1 MLPFTVFAYVLDVSF
16 FWRDRSCLCKTG
28 PGPLSIRHEECC
40 GGGGGEVSTCSGVCS
55 SAHCTSSSHQSL
67 GSRTGRHTA
76 TPCPDTRTQTTNPRP
91 PRKTR
96 NVFVK
101 FALAGK
107 FEAIASKN
115 NILPII
121 LEAHD
126 RSVIY
131 STDNR
136 SICRYLWA
144 TFLSMNII
152 SAGMRLLSPRPW
164 PLTPDSHLSW
174 HISAV
179 TVTVRLWPA
188 VLCSSVPGW
197 WWWWQDD
204 AGCCLCH
211 VCTQE
216 ATPARQHTKYMCSVP
231 VLHIIT

>member
-1 MLPFTVFAYVLDVSF
+1 MFLIYNSSDATEAVFAKLVLL
-16 FWRDRSCLCKTG
+16 RSASAMRSVAVVVVVVVRSAPVAGCAAA
-28 PGPLSIRHEECC
+28 
-40 GGGGGEVSTCSGVCS
+40 
-55 SAHCTSSSHQSL
+55 AHCTSSPQSL

-76 TPCPDTRTQTTNPRP
+76 APCPTSWPTNPRP

-107 FEAIASKN
+107 FETIVTKN
-115 NILPII
+115 NILSII
-121 LEAHD
+121 LKHITGQ
-126 RSVIY
+126 V

-144 TFLSMNII
+144 TFLSINII
-152 SAGMRLLSPRPW
+152 SAGMRLMSPRPW
-164 PLTPDSHLSW
+164 PMTPDSHLSW

-197 WWWWQDD
+197 WWWWWWQDD
-204 AGCCLCH
+204 AGCCLLSRLYTGSHCCQTA
-211 VCTQE
+211 VT
-216 ATPARQHTKYMCSVP
+216 QHTKYMCSVP
-231 VLHIIT
+231 VLHIVT